1 MKTMIVPKDA
11 IVTYSGKIIRPLDP
25 DPEQICIEDIAHSL
39 ARQCRYTGH
48 TEDFYSVAQHAV
60 YVSELCDEDDAKCG
74 LLHDATEVYASDL
87 ARPIKRF
94 TDWGQ
99 QYEEIE
105 NNLSIAIAWAFGL
118 ENNLGPEISIGTL
131 PLSVKEADT
140 EMLWTEI
147 QQLMPPVLHEQIP
160 EDFSPR
166 VWLSPL
172 NPRDAE
178 CEFMQRYRELF

>member
-1 MKTMIVPKDA
+1 MKTKIVPKDA

-60 YVSELCDEDDAKCG
+60 YVSELCDEKDAKWG

-94 TDWGQ
+94 TEWGK
-99 QYEEIE
+99 QYEGIE
-105 NNLSIAIAWAFGL
+105 DTLMLAIAKAFEL
-118 ENNLGPEISIGTL
+118 EAPAIHALIAL
-131 PLSVKEADT
+131 PLSVREADN

-166 VWLSPL
+166 VWISPL

-178 CEFMQRYRELF
+178 YEFMHRYKELF